1 MFIYYPKNHLFFKP
15 DYNNDDCLISSKVA
29 KELGCSS
36 GDAIT
41 FIYDGKQYTVTITKV
56 VDFCISQ
63 GIFISKNYFENQEQ
77 KLSFKPTGCW
87 VMTDDTTYNEEI
99 SNQIKDI
106 DGIISSMSMA
116 QTREHA
122 NNTIASIKVM
132 TLTVKVFAILLAIV
146 VLYNLALLNFKERI
160 KDIATLKVLGFS
172 KLEIGSSFIIEIITL
187 TFVGSLIGLFFGKP
201 LLIAVLSINENP
213 LLSYIY
219 YIKPISYIL
228 TVLLTCGTSLCIN
241 LFFAGLTRK
250 VQMVESLKSVE

>member
-1 MFIYYPKNHLFFKP
+1 
-15 DYNNDDCLISSKVA
+15 
-29 KELGCSS
+29 
-36 GDAIT
+36 
-41 FIYDGKQYTVTITKV
+41 
-56 VDFCISQ
+56 
-63 GIFISKNYFENQEQ
+63 
-77 KLSFKPTGCW
+77 
-87 VMTDDTTYNEEI
+87 
-99 SNQIKDI
+99 
-106 DGIISSMSMA
+106 MSMA

-187 TFVGSLIGLFFGKP
+187 IGLLFGKP

>member
-1 MFIYYPKNHLFFKP
+1 MAKQKFDRSKP
-15 DYNNDDCLISSKVA
+15 HVNIGTIGHVDHGKTTLTA
-29 KELGCSS
+29 
-36 GDAIT
+36 AIT
-41 FIYDGKQYTVTITKV
+41 KRQAEKFGGEFVDYANIDKAPEERERGITINTAHVEYQTAKRHYAHVDCPGHADYVKNMITGAAQMDGAILVIAA
-56 VDFCISQ
+56 
-63 GIFISKNYFENQEQ
+63 
-77 KLSFKPTGCW
+77 
-87 VMTDDTTYNEEI
+87 TD
-99 SNQIKDI
+99 
-106 DGIISSMSMA
+106 GPMA

-187 TFVGSLIGLFFGKP
+187 TFVGSLIGLLFGKP

-213 LLSYIY
+213 LLSYVY